1 MKLTQCRSF
10 WQCDV
15 ASYFSHPPSKFQ
27 FFSSTS
33 SPEPLIPCIPSK
45 RLQNPADMNK
55 KSSRKL
61 VYTLSSPSSHN
72 GHSLGVNSLVIDP
85 NAPDEDSLLY
95 QQILQHSSTV
105 KQTSDNSDQIFVPP
119 SGVLYSAGRDGAI
132 NAWGIHDMDLLPPD
146 FSTADQTD
154 NSQTTIDNS
163 TFSPQNPARA
173 DVNYNLRQNGQP
185 KRSLR
190 NFSVTTDHS
199 TSSVSKIL
207 GHSLAAFLHPADA
220 PQVRPMISKPVLK
233 DGFTSF
239 GLSGQNHTNWVND
252 IVLVNNRKQGKC
264 CLTYDVCTVY

>member
-1 MKLTQCRSF
+1 ML
-10 WQCDV
+10 
-15 ASYFSHPPSKFQ
+15 
-27 FFSSTS
+27 
-33 SPEPLIPCIPSK
+33 PLIFLTPLQISILFFPLLPQSRLFFAYK
-45 RLQNPADMNK
+45 RLQNSADMNK

-72 GHSLGVNSLVIDP
+72 GHSLGVNSLAIDP
-85 NAPDEDSLLY
+85 NSPDEDSLLY

-105 KQTSDNSDQIFVPP
+105 KQTNDNSDKIFIPP

-146 FSTADQTD
+146 FSTTSQTD
-154 NSQTTIDNS
+154 NSLNTTENS
-163 TFSPQNPARA
+163 TFLPQNPARP
-173 DVNYNLRQNGQP
+173 DINYNLRQNGQP

-190 NFSVTTDHS
+190 NFSATTDHS

-207 GHSLAAFLHPADA
+207 GHSLAAFLHPADV
-220 PQVRPMISKPVLK
+220 PQVRPGLSKPVLK

-239 GLSGQNHTNWVND
+239 GHSGQNHTNWVND

-264 CLTYDVCTVY
+264 CLTSNAYTVY